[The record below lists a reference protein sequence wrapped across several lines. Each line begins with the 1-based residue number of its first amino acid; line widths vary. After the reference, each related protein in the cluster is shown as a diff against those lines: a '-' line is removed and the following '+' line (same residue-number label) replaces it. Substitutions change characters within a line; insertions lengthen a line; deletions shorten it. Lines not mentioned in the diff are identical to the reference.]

1 MRRVSA
7 LALLVL
13 LVVISPYS
21 CATQTS
27 GEAGTDIGVRVVATG
42 DFGAE
47 LLLDEAVRVSPGT
60 SAMQALKQVAD
71 VETRYGGRFVNGI
84 NGLRSQFPAKDDWF
98 IYINGISI
106 NKGAPDYSLR
116 DGDIVHFDL
125 HDWHF
130 RMFIPA
136 IIGDFPGSLLHGY
149 EGKVRPTVIVYDDG
163 LEQSARDLE
172 TSFRELGLTEVSTRS
187 AGELAES
194 DKQRSNLMLIGT
206 MDSVLMSELNRAWD
220 RLGFFVHFGD
230 STMTVFDSKGELTAE
245 YGAGSGVIQATQSPW
260 NPKGIGVC
268 ENVVWMISGTDRAG
282 ARSAVDALINQYD
295 KFLYA
300 FAAVIDGGDVVTVPQ

>member
-1 MRRVSA
+1 MGRINA
-7 LALLVL
+7 LALLAL
-13 LVVISPYS
+13 LVVISTYG

-27 GEAGTDIGVRVVATG
+27 GEAGTDIGVRVVATE

-47 LLLDEAVRVSPGT
+47 LLLDEAVRVPTGT
-60 SAMQALKQVAD
+60 SAMQALKQVAN

-84 NGLRSQFPAKDDWF
+84 NGLRSEFPAKDDWF

-125 HDWHF
+125 HDWRF

-172 TSFRELGLTEVSTRS
+172 TSFRELGLPEVSTQS
-187 AGELAES
+187 AGELAKS
-194 DKQRSNLMLIGT
+194 DKQRSNLVLIGT
-206 MDSVLMSELNRAWD
+206 MDSSLMSELNRAWD

-230 STMTVFDSKGELTAE
+230 STMAVFDSKGELTAE

-268 ENVVWMISGTDRAG
+268 ENVVWMISGTDKAG
-282 ARSAVDALINQYD
+282 ARSAVDALINQHD

-300 FAAVIDGGDVVTVPQ
+300 FAAVVDGGEVITVPP